1 MSFSGLTLTPEFVV
15 NAAGT
20 ALNTVL
26 AAATAG
32 SPVYIAAIIDPID
45 TQRIFNPYAEGNAVV
60 AGTSTVAQFLPSLQ
74 ASPVAVTVTDYLNQN
89 AGFGAANSG
98 AGVANIGQI
107 KVRLVP
113 GPSNIVEA
121 SSVLEFWLS
130 PQAIILTASGTATL

>member
-1 MSFSGLTLTPEFVV
+1 MSFSGLTLTSEFVV

-26 AAATAG
+26 AAATAT

-45 TQRIFNPYAEGNAVV
+45 TQRIFNPYAEGNAVT
-60 AGTSTVAQFLPSLQ
+60 AGTSTVAQFLPSL
-74 ASPVAVTVTDYLNQN
+74 QN

-107 KVRLVP
+107 KLRLVP